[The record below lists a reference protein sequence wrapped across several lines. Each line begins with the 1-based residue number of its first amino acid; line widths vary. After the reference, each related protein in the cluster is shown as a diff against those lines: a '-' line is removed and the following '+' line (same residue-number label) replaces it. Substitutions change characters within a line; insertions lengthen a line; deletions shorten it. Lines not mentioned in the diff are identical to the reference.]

1 MLLPVDTVWVLAGAV
16 LVFFMQAGF
25 AMMQTG
31 LARAKDA
38 GDIAMKNLAGFCLG
52 SLAFWAV
59 GFGLARGESVGGL
72 VGAPD
77 FLAMGE
83 YGGAAAP
90 AALVLF
96 QTGLCGAAAA
106 IASGAMA
113 GRAKLAAHCA
123 CSLAICALVYPV
135 SAHWIW
141 GGGWLAALGFRD
153 FGGSAAV
160 HMVGGVAGL
169 VGAKMLGPRTG
180 KYGSDGAARAIPGHS
195 LTLGALGALMLWFSW
210 FGLNGGAMASVAG
223 EGGAEAAAGIF
234 LATNL
239 AAAAAASVSMAV
251 TWARYKKPDA
261 SLTLNGAIG
270 GLAAIS
276 AGCGSVSP
284 LGAALIGGA
293 AGLVA
298 VFGIEFIDKR
308 LKIDD
313 PAGAIGAHAA
323 CGAAGTLLA
332 GVLALDGGLLHGGG
346 LALLGAQALGVLAVA
361 AWAGA
366 SAAAALKVARAL
378 VGLRA
383 AEGEEAAGPG
393 IDGRGIGAGYADFL
407 LAPALPGVGEG
418 ASAMPPASIDDEIR
432 ASYRAGGEGA
442 RMTKVTIVTRQNRFD
457 ALKAE
462 LTRIGITGMTVSQV
476 LGCGMQSGEPEYYRG
491 VPFEMRLLPKI
502 MVDIVISK
510 IPPEVVIETAKKA
523 LCTGR
528 YGDGKIFVSDIEN
541 VVKVR
546 TGEEGYDALQDEV
559 PDE

>member
-1 MLLPVDTVWVLAGAV
+1 MMAPIDTVWTLMGAV

-25 AMMQTG
+25 AMMEAG
-31 LARAKDA
+31 FARAKSA
-38 GDIAMKNLAGFCLG
+38 GDVITKRLAGFCLG
-52 SLAFWAV
+52 GLAFWAV
-59 GFGLARGESVGGL
+59 GFGLMRGESAGGL

-77 FLAMGE
+77 FLAMGD

-90 AALVLF
+90 AAHLLF
-96 QTGLCGAAAA
+96 QMLLCGAAAA

-113 GRAKLAAHCA
+113 DRAKLSAHCA
-123 CSLAICALVYPV
+123 CGLAICALVYPV
-135 SAHWIW
+135 GGHWIW
-141 GGGWLAALGFRD
+141 GGGWLAALGFHD
-153 FGGSAAV
+153 FAGSTAV
-160 HMVGGVAGL
+160 HVAGGVAGL
-169 VGAKMLGPRTG
+169 VGAKMLGPRAG
-180 KYGSDGAARAIPGHS
+180 KYGSDGSARAIPGHS
-195 LTLGALGALMLWFSW
+195 LTMGALGAFILWFSW
-210 FGLNGGAMASVAG
+210 FGLNGGAVASVAA
-223 EGGAEAAAGIF
+223 EGGAADAGGAL

-239 AAAAAASVSMAV
+239 AAAAAAAAAMLA

-261 SLTLNGAIG
+261 SMTLNGALG

-276 AGCGSVSP
+276 AGCDAVSP
-284 LGAALIGGA
+284 LGAALIGAA
-293 AGLVA
+293 AGLAA

-308 LKIDD
+308 LRIDD
-313 PAGAIGAHAA
+313 PVGAIGVHAV

-332 GVLALDGGLLHGGG
+332 GVFALDGGLLHGGG
-346 LALLGAQALGVLAVA
+346 LAMLGAQALGVLAVA
-361 AWAGA
+361 AWAAASMGA
-366 SAAAALKVARAL
+366 VFWIVRSAG
-378 VGLRA
+378 GLRA
-383 AEGEEAAGPG
+383 PEDDEGLGLD
-393 IDGRGIGAGYADFL
+393 IDGRGIAASYADFM

-432 ASYRAGGEGA
+432 ASYRERGEGA
-442 RMTKVTIVTRQNRFD
+442 KMTRVTIVTRQNRFD

-476 LGCGMQSGEPEYYRG
+476 LGCGMQSGETDYYRG

-510 IPPEVVIETAKKA
+510 IPPEVVVETAKKA

-528 YGDGKIFVSDIEN
+528 YGDGKIFVSNVEN